1 LFGKITAVLVG
12 VLSVWGA
19 LARIMPD
26 VFTVRREHLKFLW
39 GPKTIWFAVLGIGGL
54 LSGYIWNLEARLTK
68 LTTTSVNVSTVAD
81 ETQLNLTLN
90 ITTHGFGE
98 GSQNVSQ
105 FSRAGWAGSH
115 HSGGMSPA
123 LLQSNYNKRIDAYTA
138 TLRSSITELEL
149 MMPEPE
155 ISGAYEPGDEYS
167 FYRDLKTLVGLATRE
182 LLIVDNYLGTELFDI
197 YMENV
202 RPGVSA
208 RVLSNE
214 VKPSVRAVAEKFAK
228 QRGNFELRSTPDNH
242 DRAVFADDRGW
253 IIGQSIKDAAV
264 KKPTSIVEFP
274 NPARIK
280 AIYEAMWATATT
292 VVKS

>member
-1 LFGKITAVLVG
+1 MEWRNLCLHDEQHHNPGLLIGRPEKTH
-12 VLSVWGA
+12 GA
-19 LARIMPD
+19 LKRQLAALDKLRG
-26 VFTVRREHLKFLW
+26 RRYDE
-39 GPKTIWFAVLGIGGL
+39 AQNDEQE
-54 LSGYIWNLEARLTK
+54 WN
-68 LTTTSVNVSTVAD
+68 
-81 ETQLNLTLN
+81 NLTLN

-98 GSQNVSQ
+98 GSENVSQ
-105 FSRAGWAGSH
+105 FHHAKWAGDHYTSF
-115 HSGGMSPA
+115 MSPA
-123 LLQSNYNKRIDAYTA
+123 LLQSNYNKRMEAFAA
-138 TLRSSITELEL
+138 TLRSSIAELEL

-167 FYRDLKTLVGLATRE
+167 FYRDLKTLVGLSTRE

-202 RPGVSA
+202 RAGVA
-208 RVLSNE
+208 VGVLTNE
-214 VKPSVRAVAEKFAK
+214 VKASVRAVAEKFAK
-228 QRGNFELRSTPDNH
+228 EHVNFELRSTPDNH

-274 NPARIK
+274 NPARIRT
-280 AIYEAMWATATT
+280 IYEAMWAAATT

>member
-1 LFGKITAVLVG
+1 MPTRRSATPQPKPADWPPEKTH
-12 VLSVWGA
+12 GA
-19 LARIMPD
+19 LKRQLAALDKLRG
-26 VFTVRREHLKFLW
+26 RR
-39 GPKTIWFAVLGIGGL
+39 
-54 LSGYIWNLEARLTK
+54 YDEAH
-68 LTTTSVNVSTVAD
+68 SD
-81 ETQLNLTLN
+81 EQEWENLTLN

-105 FSRAGWAGSH
+105 FSSAGWAGSH
-115 HSGGMSPA
+115 HSRGMSQA
-123 LLQSNYNKRIDAYTA
+123 LLQSNYNKRIDAYAA
-138 TLRSSITELEL
+138 TLRSSIAELEL

-167 FYRDLKTLVGLATRE
+167 FYRDLKTLVGLARRE
-182 LLIVDNYLGTELFDI
+182 LFIVDNYLGTELFDI

-202 RPGVSA
+202 HPAVA
-208 RVLSNE
+208 VRVLTNE
-214 VKPSVRAVAEKFAK
+214 VKSSVRAVAERFAK
-228 QRGNFELRSTPDNH
+228 ERGNFELRSTPDNH

-274 NPARIK
+274 NPTRIK
-280 AIYEAMWATATT
+280 SIYEPMWTAATT